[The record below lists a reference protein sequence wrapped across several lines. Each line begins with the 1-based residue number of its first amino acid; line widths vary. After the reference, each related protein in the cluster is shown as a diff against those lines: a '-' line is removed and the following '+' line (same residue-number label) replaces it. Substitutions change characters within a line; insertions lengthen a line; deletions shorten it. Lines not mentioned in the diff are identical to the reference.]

1 MRKSLLDGK
10 CDCDPLGANE
20 GNGQG
25 AVPGR
30 YSAGPANNVHSAVP
44 NDHTVFEGVLS
55 WSRAKKAAFGQTTAP
70 AVLSIEGSSALHNSR
85 SGFGCYK
92 PKAGHKDAE
101 LVDHR
106 FTFPVWGD
114 DYESNVLRLDNGSTV
129 VYTSGGAAVED
140 YLQVFAQQQ
149 IQPIPQEVG
158 ARHLV
163 SRDAI

>member
-25 AVPGR
+25 AVPGQALPCLQTACDPDLWR
-30 YSAGPANNVHSAVP
+30 PFN
-44 NDHTVFEGVLS
+44 GVLS